1 MSSTISGSTRNATA
15 AVLQVPGGNGGG
27 CGDGGGDGGG
37 PPPAPEGVVLPND
50 LGLTPAQVAP
60 ARYIRYSEATGI
72 KLWNAASAS
81 LPTKWAV
88 DSEGLSRFNEHVVDR
103 EMQSGWNAPGAS
115 IMMIP
120 DVNGVLRHLIH
131 NYGQLTPEDV
141 AAFVTTFIGQ
151 ETRQAQNDVQLYYCI
166 ANTLDERGHLRIVSE
181 AESYTMGGTHSGI
194 MLFKLLMRKANT
206 DTRAA
211 ASQLRENLTN
221 LDSYMSTIDS
231 NIELFNQHVKVNRD
245 GLTARGE
252 SSDDLTINLFKAYLC
267 VTDRDFVRYMRN
279 KKDAYDDGE
288 DFTIEQL
295 LTMSLIKFQI
305 LKDSGKW
312 NSLSPEQEQIMAL
325 TSEVTHLKDHNLKF
339 SNNAKPSKT
348 KTFKEKPKPNGKGK
362 KPSKKAA
369 DEEKWAW
376 KKIPPMEGEPQ
387 SKQMPDFDK
396 IHHWC
401 EDHQAWVVHT
411 PASCT
416 VRITREEAE
425 AAQALT
431 AVLDGF
437 ESDE

>member
-1 MSSTISGSTRNATA
+1 
-15 AVLQVPGGNGGG
+15 
-27 CGDGGGDGGG
+27 
-37 PPPAPEGVVLPND
+37 
-50 LGLTPAQVAP
+50 VAP

-141 AAFVTTFIGQ
+141 AEFVATFIGQ

-181 AESYTMGGTHSGI
+181 AESYTVEGTHSGV

-206 DTRAA
+206 DTRAT

-252 SSDDLTINLFKAYLC
+252 SSDDLIINLFKAYLC

-312 NSLSPEQEQIMAL
+312 NSLSPEQEQIVAI
-325 TSEVTHLKDHNLKF
+325 TSEVTHLK
-339 SNNAKPSKT
+339 
-348 KTFKEKPKPNGKGK
+348 
-362 KPSKKAA
+362 
-369 DEEKWAW
+369 
-376 KKIPPMEGEPQ
+376 
-387 SKQMPDFDK
+387 
-396 IHHWC
+396 
-401 EDHQAWVVHT
+401 
-411 PASCT
+411 
-416 VRITREEAE
+416 
-425 AAQALT
+425 
-431 AVLDGF
+431 
-437 ESDE
+437 